1 MNIKALISKDINE
14 AEAILKAENIAYEI
28 EEISGNKDKDILCDK
43 CVIRVVEKQGSL
55 VLTVTNFKTHI

>member
-1 MNIKALISKDINE
+1 MNIKALISKNINE
-14 AEAILKAENIAYEI
+14 AEAILKAENIAYQI
-28 EEISGNKDKDILCDK
+28 EEIEGNKDKDILCDK

>member
-1 MNIKALISKDINE
+1 MDIKKLISKNINE
-14 AEAILKAENIAYEI
+14 AEAILKAENIAYQI
-28 EEISGNKDKDILCDK
+28 EEIAGNKDKDILCDK